1 MQQAHI
7 LIPEHNTLPHLYATE
22 DETDPMVHI
31 KLFTPDS
38 YWTWYVTEY
47 SKEENLG
54 FGLVIGHEKELGYF
68 NIDELK
74 AVRGP
79 LGLKIERDLHFTPE
93 RLSVLKQLHR

>member
-7 LIPEHNTLPHLYATE
+7 LIPEHNTIPALYAAE
-22 DETDPMVHI
+22 NDPDPIAQI

-38 YWTWYVTEY
+38 NWTWYVTEY
-47 SKEENLG
+47 SKEENLC
-54 FGLVIGHEKELGYF
+54 FGLVIGHESELGYF
-68 NIDELK
+68 SMDELQ

-93 RLSVLKQLHR
+93 RLSVLKKQH